1 VSSVFRLVCLCSD
14 VLLETRGETEIN
26 SVPEPIAEKPPST
39 PEMDA
44 HQVEEMAN
52 SMMLNSPLPNPKRS
66 DEKLPEEEGSVKLHK
81 EGGGEKLPAGTP
93 IGKLIM
99 PLY

>member
-1 VSSVFRLVCLCSD
+1 VYFDYFIFADIHSWRQ
-14 VLLETRGETEIN
+14 GEKLKVIQPPKLT
-26 SVPEPIAEKPPST
+26 VEKPPST

-44 HQVEEMAN
+44 HEAEEMVN
-52 SMMLNSPLPNPKRS
+52 SMMLNSPLPNLERS
-66 DEKLPEEEGSVKLHK
+66 DEKLTEEEGSVKLPK
-81 EGGGEKLPAGTP
+81 LGGSEKLPAKTP